1 MLQRISSRR
10 MYNTNI
16 IDDEFDGKATLTTD
30 MLHQLLVEHY
40 PTLKN
45 ERWDV
50 DIDTIRISPILH
62 PLLRR
67 KIPIGIEKF
76 TCVLFTQQTGSF
88 GEPLIVYFLLDEKGE
103 SIYAM
108 DFLLEQHN
116 PH

>member
-1 MLQRISSRR
+1 MLQRVSNRR

-16 IDDEFDGKATLTTD
+16 IDDGYDGKGLTTD
-30 MLHQLLVEHY
+30 MLHQLLSEHY

-50 DIDTIRISPILH
+50 DVDTIRTSPILH
-62 PLLRR
+62 PILKR
-67 KIPIGIEKF
+67 KIPMGIEKF
-76 TCVLFTQQTGSF
+76 TCVLFTQQTVAF

-108 DFLLEQHN
+108 DLLLEQQDTH
-116 PH
+116 

>member
-1 MLQRISSRR
+1 MLQRVSSHR

-16 IDDEFDGKATLTTD
+16 INDGCDGKAALKTD
-30 MLHQLLVEHY
+30 MLHELLSEHY

-45 ERWDV
+45 ERWNVDV
-50 DIDTIRISPILH
+50 DTIRTSPILH

-67 KIPIGIEKF
+67 KLPVGIEKF
-76 TCVLFTQQTGSF
+76 TCVLFTQQTESF

-108 DFLLEQHN
+108 DFLLEQQDTH
-116 PH
+116 

>member
-1 MLQRISSRR
+1 

-16 IDDEFDGKATLTTD
+16 INDGYDGKAALTTS
-30 MLHQLLVEHY
+30 MLHQLLSEHY

-50 DIDTIRISPILH
+50 DVDTIRAWPILH
-62 PLLRR
+62 PLLKR
-67 KIPIGIEKF
+67 KLPVGIEKF
-76 TCVLFTQQTGSF
+76 TCVLFAQQTAAF

-108 DFLLEQHN
+108 DFLLEQQDTH
-116 PH
+116 